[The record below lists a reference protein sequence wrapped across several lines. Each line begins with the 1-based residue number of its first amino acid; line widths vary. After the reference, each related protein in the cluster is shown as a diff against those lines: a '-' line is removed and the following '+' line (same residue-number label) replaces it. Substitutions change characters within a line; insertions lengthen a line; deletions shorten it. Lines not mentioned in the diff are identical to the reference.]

1 MGTCLDMVVRPLDRR
16 LPVWPRKSVASRL
29 EIGQARILLITL
41 AVWLSACD
49 LIVKLIEP
57 TETGLYHRRTYFE
70 LVFILVVTAA
80 AIYVVP
86 YARSRMIT
94 VGAGLMVGGGFG
106 NALSIA
112 IFPLGVPNPFSV
124 SQSGWTIA
132 FNLADIA
139 VATGFVLATIGVWR
153 LGSEHRHEL
162 LSPVER

>member
-1 MGTCLDMVVRPLDRR
+1 MGTCFDMVVRPLDRR

-29 EIGQARILLITL
+29 EIGQARIILITL
-41 AVWLSACD
+41 AAWLSACD

-57 TETGLYHRRTYFE
+57 TETDLYHRRTYFE
-70 LVFILVVTAA
+70 LVFILAITAA

-94 VGAGLMVGGGFG
+94 VGAGFMVGGGFG

-112 IFPLGVPNPFSV
+112 IFPLGVPNPFTV

-139 VATGFVLATIGVWR
+139 VAVGFLLATIGVWS

>member
-29 EIGQARILLITL
+29 EIGQARIILITL
-41 AVWLSACD
+41 AAWLSACD

-70 LVFILVVTAA
+70 LVFILAITAA

-112 IFPLGVPNPFSV
+112 IFPLGVPNPITIA
-124 SQSGWTIA
+124 QGNWTIA
-132 FNLADIA
+132 FNLADVGV
-139 VATGFVLATIGVWR
+139 VAGFVLTTIGVSS
-153 LGSEHRHEL
+153 LAINHRHEL
-162 LSPVER
+162 RRPIEH

>member
-1 MGTCLDMVVRPLDRR
+1 MVVRPLDRR
-16 LPVWPRKSVASRL
+16 LPVWPRNSAASRL
-29 EIGQARILLITL
+29 EIGQARVILIAL
-41 AVWLSACD
+41 AAWLSACD
-49 LIVKLIEP
+49 LIVKLIKP

-70 LVFILVVTAA
+70 LVLILAITAA

-86 YARSRMIT
+86 FARSRMIT

-112 IFPLGVPNPFSV
+112 IFPRGVPNPFTV

-139 VATGFVLATIGVWR
+139 VATGFVLTTVGV
-153 LGSEHRHEL
+153 GSLSSAHRHEL
-162 LSPVER
+162 LSPIER

>member
-1 MGTCLDMVVRPLDRR
+1 MGTCLEMVVKPLDRR
-16 LPVWPRKSVASRL
+16 LPVWPRKAVASRL
-29 EIGQARILLITL
+29 EINQARIILITL
-41 AVWLSACD
+41 AAWLSACD
-49 LIVKLIEP
+49 LIVKLIKP

-94 VGAGLMVGGGFG
+94 VGAGFMAGGGFG

-112 IFPLGVPNPFSV
+112 IFPLGVPNPFMV

-139 VATGFVLATIGVWR
+139 VAVGFVLTTIGVWS